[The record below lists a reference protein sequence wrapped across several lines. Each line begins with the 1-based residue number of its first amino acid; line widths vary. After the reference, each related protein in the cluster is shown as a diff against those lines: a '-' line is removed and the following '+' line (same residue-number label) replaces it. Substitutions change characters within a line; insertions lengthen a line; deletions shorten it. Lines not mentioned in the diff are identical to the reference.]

1 MTMNAKCLAIFTAPL
16 ENLQYLTAISTQ
28 QNIQPYS

>member
-1 MTMNAKCLAIFTAPL
+1 MTMNAKRSAFSTAPL
-16 ENLQYLTAISTQ
+16 ENLQCLTAISTQ